1 MIDFSLSLV
10 ENRLKLCYVIMCT
23 RGIEMVVWLYIKL
36 DILICVRLMILYDV
50 WIFVGWL
57 VKYWNFV

>member
-23 RGIEMVVWLYIKL
+23 RGIEMVV
-36 DILICVRLMILYDV
+36 
-50 WIFVGWL
+50 
-57 VKYWNFV
+57 